1 VKLRRLLLAALMA
14 ICFDVAVPL
23 EPSVHGGLVWEDDEE
38 EAVRA
43 DHRRDPRGVAERAPS
58 PRRQAAVIR
67 ARLAARRRTPRPV
80 RRLRVAPVLHVAAPP
95 PRPAP
100 TEDH

>member
-1 VKLRRLLLAALMA
+1 VKLRRLLFAALMA

-38 EAVRA
+38 EAIRA
-43 DHRRDPRGVAERAPS
+43 DTRREPRGVTERAPS
-58 PRRQAAVIR
+58 PRREAAVIR
-67 ARLAARRRTPRPV
+67 ARVVVRRRTPRPM
-80 RRLRVAPVLHVAAPP
+80 RRLRVAPVLHLAPPP
-95 PRPAP
+95 PRPAA

>member
-1 VKLRRLLLAALMA
+1 MKLRRLLFAALMA
-14 ICFDVAVPL
+14 LCFDVAVPL
-23 EPSVHGGLVWEDDEE
+23 EPGVHGGLVWEDDEE

-43 DHRRDPRGVAERAPS
+43 DKRREPRGATDRTPC
-58 PRRQAAVIR
+58 PNRQAVVIR

>member
-1 VKLRRLLLAALMA
+1 VKLRRFLFAALLAV
-14 ICFDVAVPL
+14 CYDVAVPL
-23 EPSVHGGLVWEDDEE
+23 EPSAHGGLVWEDDEE

-43 DHRRDPRGVAERAPS
+43 DKKRVTPGAAHRAPAPRPAAVVARTLLATRRMAR
-58 PRRQAAVIR
+58 PRRR
-67 ARLAARRRTPRPV
+67 PRV
-80 RRLRVAPVLHVAAPP
+80 RRLAHVTAPP

>member
-1 VKLRRLLLAALMA
+1 VTLRRLLFAALMA
-14 ICFDVAVPL
+14 VCFDVAVPL

-43 DHRRDPRGVAERAPS
+43 DKRRDPRGATDRAPS
-58 PRRQAAVIR
+58 PSRHAIATR

-80 RRLRVAPVLHVAAPP
+80 RRLRLVPVLHPAAPP
-95 PRPAP
+95 PRPAA

>member
-1 VKLRRLLLAALMA
+1 VKFRRLLLAALLA

-23 EPSVHGGLVWEDDEE
+23 EPSIHGGLVWEDDEE

-43 DHRRDPRGVAERAPS
+43 DKRREAPGTRQLAPS
-58 PRRQAAVIR
+58 PRREAVAAR
-67 ARLAARRRTPRPV
+67 ARLIARRRTARPARRV
-80 RRLRVAPVLHVAAPP
+80 RIARVVHLAAPP
-95 PRPAP
+95 PHPSP

>member
-1 VKLRRLLLAALMA
+1 MKFRRLLLAALLA
-14 ICFDVAVPL
+14 VCFDVVVPL

-43 DHRRDPRGVAERAPS
+43 DKRREAPGAKQLAPS
-58 PRRQAAVIR
+58 PRRETVAAR
-67 ARLAARRRTPRPV
+67 ARLIARRRTARPA
-80 RRLRVAPVLHVAAPP
+80 RRLRIARVVHVAAPP
-95 PRPAP
+95 PRPSP

>member
-1 VKLRRLLLAALMA
+1 VTLRRLLFAALMA
-14 ICFDVAVPL
+14 VCFDVAVPL
-23 EPSVHGGLVWEDDEE
+23 EPGVHGGLVWEDDEE

-43 DHRRDPRGVAERAPS
+43 DKRRDPRGATERAPS
-58 PRRQAAVIR
+58 PSRQALVTR

-80 RRLRVAPVLHVAAPP
+80 RRLRVVPVLHPAPPP
-95 PRPAP
+95 PRPAA

>member
-1 VKLRRLLLAALMA
+1 VKLRRLLFAALLA
-14 ICFDVAVPL
+14 VCFDVAVPL
-23 EPSVHGGLVWEDDEE
+23 EPSAHGGLVWEDDEE

-43 DHRRDPRGVAERAPS
+43 DKRREAPGATERAPS
-58 PRRQAAVIR
+58 PRRDAIVAR

-80 RRLRVAPVLHVAAPP
+80 RRIRVAPVLHVAAPP

>member
-1 VKLRRLLLAALMA
+1 VTLRRLLFAALMA
-14 ICFDVAVPL
+14 LCFDVAVPL

-43 DHRRDPRGVAERAPS
+43 EPRRDARGATERAPS

-67 ARLAARRRTPRPV
+67 ARVAARRGTPRPV
-80 RRLRVAPVLHVAAPP
+80 RRLRVAPVLHLAAPP